1 LRIDG
6 PRLMMWLMTARRDP
20 LSVRF
25 IEISGAIGALLGW
38 RVAAGQPAPRI
49 VCPHTGTTQAQIGG
63 CFNRSVQATIVHWG
77 EPMLLGVVLAAAMAI
92 GLLLAARWIVHSAI
106 PRPARRRR

>member
-1 LRIDG
+1 
-6 PRLMMWLMTARRDP
+6 MWLMAARRDP

-25 IEISGAIGALLGW
+25 IELAGAIGALLGW
-38 RVAAGQPAPRI
+38 RVAAGQPTPRV

-77 EPMLLGVVLAAAMAI
+77 EPMLLGVVFAGALAVALVLAAH
-92 GLLLAARWIVHSAI
+92 WIAHAAI
-106 PRPARRRR
+106 PRPGRRRR